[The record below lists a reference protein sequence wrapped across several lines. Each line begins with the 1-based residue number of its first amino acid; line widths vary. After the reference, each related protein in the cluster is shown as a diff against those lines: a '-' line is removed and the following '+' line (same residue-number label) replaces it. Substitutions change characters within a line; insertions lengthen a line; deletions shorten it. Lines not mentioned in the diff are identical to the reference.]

1 MTKAKELMIKF
12 KVFRYV
18 NGRNKT
24 RRAWTTVEADSEA
37 NAIRKAADKKG
48 VTLVF
53 RAPKIGNFTTTARW
67 MDANDTSAIVSFGAV
82 PR

>member
-1 MTKAKELMIKF
+1 MLKF

-24 RRAWTTVEADSEA
+24 RRAWTTVEATSVQEA
-37 NAIRKAADKKG
+37 IQKAADKKG

-53 RAPKIGNFTTTARW
+53 KTPKVGNFTTTARW
-67 MDANDTSAIVSFGAV
+67 MDANGPQDEGCISFGAV